1 MAVYRYIFFSQVL
14 AVKLTVVWEGEYM
27 EKKSKPLKCPR
38 CEKRAC
44 DISDIP
50 KEKIFIEMKCPQCHN
65 IVRIWCNKESLKI
78 ASPFN

>member
-1 MAVYRYIFFSQVL
+1 
-14 AVKLTVVWEGEYM
+14 M

-38 CEKRAC
+38 CGKRAC